1 MRNIKKWDE
10 FNIKYDE
17 NTKLY
22 LEGKITINEWEND
35 LYLLISENSLD
46 NLKDKIVDKVLSIL
60 TTLKNKIINIG
71 IKGLNIL
78 DRLYKFILKF
88 KKSNP
93 VLVKAII
100 VLIILFI
107 FTITTVNAANN
118 GQTIDKTLI
127 NAAIGMV
134 ERMSQHNDISLFDKM
149 NVQGYLIDLKDNG
162 KIDGQWTEHIRQ
174 IGDATIESLKKVQM
188 DKNTWSK
195 LVEFGESLTK
205 YTQELIKTSGGSIYK
220 INIGK

>member
-88 KKSNP
+88 IKSNP

-107 FTITTVNAANN
+107 FTIITVNAANN

-188 DKNTWSK
+188 DKSTWSK

>member
-88 KKSNP
+88 IKSNP

-107 FTITTVNAANN
+107 FTIITVNAANN

>member
-88 KKSNP
+88 IKSNP

-107 FTITTVNAANN
+107 FTIITVNAANN

-162 KIDGQWTEHIRQ
+162 KIDGLWNEHIRQ

>member
-1 MRNIKKWDE
+1 MKNIKKWDE

-88 KKSNP
+88 IKSNP

-107 FTITTVNAANN
+107 FTIITVNAANN

-162 KIDGQWTEHIRQ
+162 KIDGQWNEHIRQ

>member
-88 KKSNP
+88 IKSNP

-107 FTITTVNAANN
+107 FTIITVNAANN

-162 KIDGQWTEHIRQ
+162 KIDGLWNEHIRQ

-205 YTQELIKTSGGSIYK
+205 YTQELNKTSGGSIYK

>member
-78 DRLYKFILKF
+78 DKLYKFILKF
-88 KKSNP
+88 IKSNP

-107 FTITTVNAANN
+107 FTIITVNAANN

-162 KIDGQWTEHIRQ
+162 KIDGLWNEHIRQ